1 MSLRG
6 AFFATKQSPS
16 GQSGLIS
23 GRLLRQKTARND
35 MAEQLRGKFFCFCSN
50 PVKGERRTMMS
61 PGRKDK
67 APKEPRRK
75 PKLTIK
81 EKRKLKKQKEA
92 K

>member
-1 MSLRG
+1 
-6 AFFATKQSPS
+6 
-16 GQSGLIS
+16 
-23 GRLLRQKTARND
+23 
-35 MAEQLRGKFFCFCSN
+35 
-50 PVKGERRTMMS
+50 MS